1 VCDEP
6 APSDTLFALPACDD
20 LPSTEVGV
28 IVMGLPAGQLLA
40 GLGMATLADDPIAV
54 TLLMDQVRHGGA
66 VEITLEHLVAVGL
79 DRWRSVQPELAAA
92 GAPNH
97 HAASLRHVWAQAYR
111 ALDRCETGARGP
123 AAAVY
128 LAACWLRAPEIETHA
143 AAASETSPLPQ
154 VPRSTLGAA
163 TAQVPR

>member
-1 VCDEP
+1 VFDESP
-6 APSDTLFALPACDD
+6 PSDTHFALPACDD
-20 LPSTEVGV
+20 PPSTEVGV
-28 IVMGLPAGQLLA
+28 IVMGLPAEQLLA
-40 GLGMATLADDPIAV
+40 GLGMAALAGDPVAV

-92 GAPNH
+92 GAPNQ
-97 HAASLRHVWAQAYR
+97 HAASLRHAWAQAYG
-111 ALDRCETGARGP
+111 ALDRCEIGTRGP
-123 AAAVY
+123 ATTVY
-128 LAACWLRAPEIETHA
+128 LAACWLRAPEIEKY

-154 VPRSTLGAA
+154 VPRSTRAAA